1 MRYAKPFFVA
11 FALAFAAFAAVPGAG
26 AAPVETSAITYDTNG
41 DGKADSFY
49 VVRDQNNNIVAF

>member
-11 FALAFAAFAAVPGAG
+11 FALALAVFAAAPSAPAV
-26 AAPVETSAITYDTNG
+26 ESSAITYDTNG

>member
-11 FALAFAAFAAVPGAG
+11 FALAFAAIAAVPSVP
-26 AAPVETSAITYDTNG
+26 AADASAITYDTNG